1 MISRFWARFK
11 GAERTS
17 QSLRPFVSTE
27 SAGSSLWLL
36 VVRFGSSSFESSSSS
51 PVEADSAVEARGDMR
66 RRRADLGES

>member
-36 VVRFGSSSFESSSSS
+36 VVRFGSSSFESSSS